1 MEEEVI
7 QEEVAPEAEP
17 IEEPKSPNK
26 AFENVGVGTSFYYA
40 EDWNIQTF
48 ICLTFLIF
56 NHILDMM
63 FKWSFSEY
71 LLLWL
76 EQISSLWLFSREIM
90 IMTHLE
96 KQPKCPEANIS
107 PLKKLP

>member
-40 EDWNIQTF
+40 ED
-48 ICLTFLIF
+48 
-56 NHILDMM
+56 
-63 FKWSFSEY
+63 
-71 LLLWL
+71 
-76 EQISSLWLFSREIM
+76 
-90 IMTHLE
+90 
-96 KQPKCPEANIS
+96 
-107 PLKKLP
+107 